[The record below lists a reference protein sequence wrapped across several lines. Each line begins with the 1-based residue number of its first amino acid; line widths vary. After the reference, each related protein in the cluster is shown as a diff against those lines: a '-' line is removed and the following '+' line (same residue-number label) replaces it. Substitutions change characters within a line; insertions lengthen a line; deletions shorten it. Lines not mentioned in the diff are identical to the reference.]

1 MGAGKGYAKGYG
13 INTVATQY
21 VTIDKARDFDSANN
35 TTTNAPINNFIQV
48 TNIFGHT
55 RYWNGKYLNKRI

>member
-1 MGAGKGYAKGYG
+1 MVWVQVKVYVKGYG

-35 TTTNAPINNFIQV
+35 TTTNAIIGNFIQV
-48 TNIFGHT
+48 TNIFGT
-55 RYWNGKYLNKRI
+55 